1 MPKPRNLNPTEVAFR
16 LAEIPGVA
24 HNHRKVHGESPGMS
38 SVPLGMR
45 IEKVPQQA
53 GLVCATAKGYW
64 TPLLL
69 PWPQSGGHNTRHQDG
84 QACCTRPCAWHSY
97 QLPTRSAKAWS
108 ADTCSIIRSCSHAP
122 IAQWLE
128 HWSYEPRVMGSNP
141 IGGTIPCWSI
151 RALLLGS
158 PPPHIHSGLRG
169 LGCRTLPKGHHTN
182 SSQRLENG
190 AAAPPCLLPFLSKQ
204 AYKHTGPP

>member
-84 QACCTRPCAWHSY
+84 QAFCTRPCAWHSY

-108 ADTCSIIRSCSHAP
+108 VDTCSIIRSCSHAP

-141 IGGTIPCWSI
+141 IGDIPLMISCHLCFRMLCQEAQCLEW
-151 RALLLGS
+151 GS
-158 PPPHIHSGLRG
+158 NPRG
-169 LGCRTLPKGHHTN
+169 LETSG
-182 SSQRLENG
+182 S
-190 AAAPPCLLPFLSKQ
+190 
-204 AYKHTGPP
+204 

>member
-1 MPKPRNLNPTEVAFR
+1 MLFVWQKFLGSPTT
-16 LAEIPGVA
+16 IG
-24 HNHRKVHGESPGMS
+24 K
-38 SVPLGMR
+38 
-45 IEKVPQQA
+45 
-53 GLVCATAKGYW
+53 CTAKV
-64 TPLLL
+64 
-69 PWPQSGGHNTRHQDG
+69 
-84 QACCTRPCAWHSY
+84 QACPPSPWECVLRRSHNKPALFAPLPRATGRRYFFCGRRAAGITRG
-97 QLPTRSAKAWS
+97 TRTAKRAAQGHVRGTATNCQPGPS
-108 ADTCSIIRSCSHAP
+108 KLGASTHAPSSEGSHAP

>member
-1 MPKPRNLNPTEVAFR
+1 M
-16 LAEIPGVA
+16 
-24 HNHRKVHGESPGMS
+24 
-38 SVPLGMR
+38 
-45 IEKVPQQA
+45 
-53 GLVCATAKGYW
+53 CTAKVQACPPSPW
-64 TPLLL
+64 ECVLRRSHNKPALFAPL
-69 PWPQSGGHNTRHQDG
+69 PRATGRRYFFRSTRHQDG